1 VVRLLSLWFRC
12 LLNGFDDI
20 VRISSPGE
28 VGRHK
33 GAAARR
39 GLELA
44 TYTIGADGDFQEDGD
59 WAKL

>member
-1 VVRLLSLWFRC
+1 V
-12 LLNGFDDI
+12 LNGFDDI

-44 TYTIGADGDFQEDGD
+44 TYTIGADGNFQEDGD
-59 WAKL
+59 CAKL